1 MIDNRLAHFIRKEL
15 WQLLH
20 DRRMLGVAILA
31 PVIQL
36 IILGYVA
43 STDVKN
49 VATAVLD
56 QDNSAYSRDYLNSY
70 RNSGYF
76 DLKYRVKN
84 DREIAALLDGGEA
97 KLALKIPVDFGR
109 RIVRG
114 EPVDVQ
120 AIIDG
125 VNSSSA
131 TIIAGYVEQIN
142 YRNAGVLLE
151 QRLTQAG
158 LPADVFT
165 LIDLKPRI
173 WYNPEMKSVNF
184 MVPAIFSLVLMI
196 ISMLLTSFS
205 IVKEKEK
212 GTLEQLLVTPL
223 RPTEL
228 ILGKLLPFSIVA
240 LIDIVLVYLV
250 ARWWFRVPM
259 QGSTLLLFGLGGIFL
274 LTGLGLGVF
283 ISIVSANQRQ
293 AMMAALF
300 VMIPSIILS
309 GFIFPIA
316 NMPGPIQLV
325 TYFIPARYFLEIVRG
340 LFLKGVGIEYLW
352 LNVLALLAFGV
363 ALLTASVLEFRR
375 QLD

>member
-1 MIDNRLAHFIRKEL
+1 MIDNRLFHFVQKEFR
-15 WQLLH
+15 QLLH
-20 DRRMLGVAILA
+20 DRRMLGVAILL

-43 STDVKN
+43 STDVKH

-56 QDNSAYSRDYLNSY
+56 QDNSSYSRNYLNSFK
-70 RNSGYF
+70 NSGYF
-76 DLKYRVKN
+76 DLKFPVRH
-84 DREIAALLDGGEA
+84 DREIADLLDGGQA
-97 KLALKIPVDFGR
+97 QLALKIPVDFGR

-120 AIIDG
+120 AVIDG

-142 YRNAGVLLE
+142 NRSAGRV
-151 QRLTQAG
+151 G
-158 LPADVFT
+158 LIE
-165 LIDLKPRI
+165 LRPRV
-173 WYNPEMKSVNF
+173 WYNPEMKSVYF
-184 MVPAIFSLVLMI
+184 MVPAIFSMILMI

-205 IVKEKEK
+205 IVKEKEN

-228 ILGKLLPFSIVA
+228 ILGKLLPFTIVA
-240 LIDIVLVYLV
+240 FIDIVLVYLV
-250 ARWWFRVPM
+250 ARLWFHVPM
-259 QGSTLLLFGLGGIFL
+259 HGSTLLLFVLGAVFL
-274 LTGLGLGVF
+274 MTGLGLGVF
-283 ISIVSANQRQ
+283 ISTVSANQRQ

-300 VMIPSIILS
+300 VIIPSIILS

-316 NMPGPIQLV
+316 NMPRLIRLV

-340 LFLKGVGIEYLW
+340 IFLKGVGLEYLW
-352 LNVLALLAFGV
+352 VDLLPLLLFGV
-363 ALLTASVLEFRR
+363 TLLTASVLEFRR
-375 QLD
+375 RLD

>member
-1 MIDNRLAHFIRKEL
+1 MIDNRLVHFIRKEF

-49 VATAVLD
+49 VSTAVLD
-56 QDNSAYSRDYLNSY
+56 QDNSYYSRNYLSSFQ
-70 RNSGYF
+70 NSGYF
-76 DLKYRVKN
+76 NLKYQVQH
-84 DREIAALLDGGEA
+84 DREIADLLDGGEA
-97 KLALKIPVDFGR
+97 RLALKIPVDFGR

-114 EPVDVQ
+114 DPVDVQ
-120 AIIDG
+120 AILDG

-131 TIIAGYVEQIN
+131 MIIAGYVEQIN
-142 YRNAGVLLE
+142 YQHALGLLGPRG
-151 QRLTQAG
+151 QKAG
-158 LPADVFT
+158 LIE
-165 LIDLKPRI
+165 LRPRI
-173 WYNPEMKSVNF
+173 WYNPEMKSVYF

-205 IVKEKEK
+205 IVKEKER

-223 RPTEL
+223 KPAEL
-228 ILGKLLPFSIVA
+228 ILGKLLPFTIIA

-259 QGSTLLLFGLGGIFL
+259 QGSTLLLFSLGLIFL
-274 LTGLGLGVF
+274 MTGLGLGVF
-283 ISIVSANQRQ
+283 ISTISANQRQ

-316 NMPGPIQLV
+316 NMPGAIQLV

-340 LFLKGVGIEYLW
+340 LFLKGVGLNYLW
-352 LNVLALLAFGV
+352 GDVLALLVFGLV
-363 ALLTASVLEFRR
+363 LLGASVWEFRR
-375 QLD
+375 RLD